1 MSEEASVRM
10 TVDSSQAMLEQQK
23 YLRAATETFN
33 VLQSKSQSYS
43 STLQQ
48 RIKFLEKEI
57 ELQKESIRLN
67 RESTTSR
74 IQDQFS
80 EGKITSR
87 QKSQQLGQLK
97 RETSEDTRE
106 LQELNKVFKQWAND
120 QRVAQQKAERF
131 GDSISRSIPQVLGS
145 SDASGMIGGMSKGA
159 LGAAGILGILGAVAG
174 IVIGKELKGAAAM
187 EPAMR
192 DYAVLSG
199 QSLLGTRGAVKA
211 TKGMDL
217 GRMGLT
223 TSQYFT
229 DYSQLFRSGGGVV
242 NESMLGILA
251 GEKALGLS
259 RQQTGGLM
267 GLERYGEG
275 KVTPIMSFFERYLR
289 ETSQNI
295 AILPEILQTFSQEA
309 TAMLKVTG
317 RVDSASIAAS
327 VAAIS
332 KGFGLTGEPL
342 QNVVGAFRQGMQQ
355 SSNPVIQSLQFSAM
369 ERARPGSSLWQ
380 MEMAME
386 NPLSSPKYMTN
397 FLNQLQQST
406 GGGEM
411 YARSIYNVFGQYG
424 ISRNVADDLS
434 KGKITP
440 EMFIEEAGKYGKGGG
455 YRARAEGVTGE
466 LESLTAT
473 WQGMWERTGFNNVE
487 PLVAG
492 IRKIMDM
499 ELELGNASYEI
510 LKETRDV
517 GLKLLEEAKITNSFK
532 TRRIG
537 SELATHGMIPAI

>member
-43 STLQQ
+43 SSLQQ

-67 RESTTSR
+67 RETTTSR
-74 IQDQFS
+74 IQDQFL

-87 QKSQQLGQLK
+87 QKSQQLGQIK

-106 LQELNKVFKQWAND
+106 LQELNKVFKQWTNE

-131 GDSISRSIPQVLGS
+131 GDSLSRSIPQVLGS
-145 SDASGMIGGMSKGA
+145 NDATGMLGGMSKGA
-159 LGAAGILGILGAVAG
+159 LTTAGILGVLGTVAG
-174 IVIGKELKGAAAM
+174 IVIGKELKGAATM
-187 EPAMR
+187 EPVMR
-192 DYAVLSG
+192 DYAILSSR
-199 QSLLGTRGAVKA
+199 SLLGTRGAVKA
-211 TKGMDL
+211 TGDMNL

-259 RQQTGGLM
+259 RQQTSGLM

-355 SSNPVIQSLQFSAM
+355 SSNPVVQALQFSAM

-380 MEMAME
+380 MEMGME
-386 NPLSSPKYMTN
+386 DPLSNSKYVTN
-397 FLNQLQQST
+397 FLNQLRQST

-424 ISRNVADDLS
+424 VSRNMADKLS
-434 KGKITP
+434 KGQITP
-440 EMFIEEAGKYGKGGG
+440 EMFIEETGRFGKGGD

-473 WQGMWERTGFNNVE
+473 WQGMWERSGFNNVE

-492 IRKIMDM
+492 IKKIMDIQ
-499 ELELGNASYEI
+499 LEIGTGSYE
-510 LKETRDV
+510 LMKETRDI
-517 GLKLLEEAKITNSFK
+517 GLDLLKEAKITNNRK
-532 TRRIG
+532 GMRIG
-537 SELATHGMIPAI
+537 AELATHGMIPAI